1 MIYLKDI
8 SIRKMDANMG
18 NLNFLLQYIP
28 NKLAWDGIL
37 FENKRI
43 FSSVCVCEN
52 NWIKI
57 QYFFYQCWNNYYL
70 KLMGQFS
77 LNLSKTIKTK
87 NAHLTE
93 SLIVAKWR
101 HLKGNKPGW
110 EKIDQNIFSSFTLHF
125 IFLSS

>member
-52 NWIKI
+52 N
-57 QYFFYQCWNNYYL
+57 
-70 KLMGQFS
+70 
-77 LNLSKTIKTK
+77 
-87 NAHLTE
+87 
-93 SLIVAKWR
+93 
-101 HLKGNKPGW
+101 
-110 EKIDQNIFSSFTLHF
+110 
-125 IFLSS
+125 